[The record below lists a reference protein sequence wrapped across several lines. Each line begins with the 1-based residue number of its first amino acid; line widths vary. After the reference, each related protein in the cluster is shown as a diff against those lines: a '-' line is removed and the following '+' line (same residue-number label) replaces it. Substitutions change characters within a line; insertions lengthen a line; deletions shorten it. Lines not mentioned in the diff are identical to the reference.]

1 MQTTP
6 RVRRPSTGTLFSG
19 AKDLDE
25 IPVGSPNGNMTPNT
39 RGVEKIGIFDNLA
52 HWSTQSGAMCSRA

>member
-39 RGVEKIGIFDNLA
+39 RGVEKWDFRQLGSLVNA
-52 HWSTQSGAMCSRA
+52 VRRHVQ